1 MAPLRPLLWLRSR
14 GDPLAKRCAA
24 MIQRRR
30 MRRAQAQLP
39 PKTREKA
46 DFWRTLYLDRN
57 ARLQREREARR
68 KARGTSTNDLPPAQ
82 TISKADVHAA
92 IARSRANREARL
104 KAARDERES

>member
-14 GDPLAKRCAA
+14 GDALTKRCAA
-24 MIQRRR
+24 VIQRRR

-39 PKTREKA
+39 PKTRAKA
-46 DFWRTLYLDRN
+46 DFWRTLYLNRN
-57 ARLQREREARR
+57 ARMQREREARR
-68 KARGTSTNDLPPAQ
+68 KTRGSSTNDLPAP

-104 KAARDERES
+104 KAARDDRES